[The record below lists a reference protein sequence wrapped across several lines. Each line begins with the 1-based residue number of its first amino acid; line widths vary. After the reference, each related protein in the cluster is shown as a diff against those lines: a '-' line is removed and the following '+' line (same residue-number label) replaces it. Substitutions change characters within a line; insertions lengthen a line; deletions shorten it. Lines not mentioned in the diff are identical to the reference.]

1 MSMIKIRNG
10 LDLPLAG
17 SPALR
22 IDTAP
27 PPASVAV
34 LGPDSVGLRPTMRV
48 QEGEQVR
55 LGQVLFEDKKTPG
68 VLYTA
73 PASGTVRAIHRGE
86 QRVFESLV
94 IDVDPQGP
102 EHQALEFPAFDA
114 ATLGSLPREQ
124 VVDMLVKS
132 GLWTA
137 LRTRPFSKVPSP
149 EAQPAAVFVN
159 VMDTH
164 PLGFDPQLVLDE
176 AADVFAAGL
185 DVLARLAP
193 TVFVCAAPS
202 TRLPAARAAQ
212 VRTQVFDGPHPAGLT
227 GTHIHHL
234 MPAGRQRQVWSL
246 NYQDVIAIGRLFTT
260 GRLNMSR
267 VVALAGPAV
276 RVPRLVR
283 TRVGADLMQLTQ
295 GELQPGTHRIVSG
308 SVLSGRTA
316 AGHMAYL
323 GRYHLHVSV
332 LPEGHDRAF
341 MGWASVGAD
350 RFSAMRIYLSQFLP
364 GKRFAM
370 NTSTNGSPRAMVPI
384 GAYEKVMPLDILPTH
399 LLRALIVGDL
409 ETAEHLGALE
419 LDEEDLA
426 LCTYVCPG
434 KYEYGDIL
442 RDNLTR
448 IEKEG

>member
-1 MSMIKIRNG
+1 MIKIQKG

-17 SPALR
+17 APNKQIDVAPAAR
-22 IDTAP
+22 T
-27 PPASVAV
+27 VAL
-34 LGPDSVGLRPTMRV
+34 LGPDYVGLRPTMRV
-48 QEGEQVR
+48 QEGDTVC

-73 PASGTVRAIHRGE
+73 PASGTVRAIHRGA
-86 QRVFESLV
+86 QRAFESLV
-94 IDVDPQGP
+94 IEVAPQGP
-102 EHQALEFPAFDA
+102 AHEAVRFPSHAVAALA
-114 ATLGSLPREQ
+114 SLPREQ
-124 VVDMLVKS
+124 VVRTLLDS

-137 LRTRPFSKVPSP
+137 LRTRPFSKVPAP
-149 EAQPAAVFVN
+149 EAQPAAIFVN
-159 VMDTH
+159 AMDTH
-164 PLGFDPQLVLDE
+164 PLGFDPQPVLDE
-176 AADVFAAGL
+176 RADAFAAGL

-193 TVFVCAAPS
+193 TVFACHAPS

-212 VRTQVFDGPHPAGLT
+212 VRTQAFSGPHPAGLS

-234 MPAGRQRQVWSL
+234 MPASRQRQVWSL
-246 NYQDVIAIGRLFTT
+246 NYQDVIAIGHLFTT
-260 GRLNMSR
+260 GELDLSR
-267 VVALAGPAV
+267 VVALAGPSV
-276 RVPRLVR
+276 QRPRLLR
-283 TRVGADLMQLTQ
+283 TRVGADLVQLTA
-295 GELQPGTHRIVSG
+295 GELVPGTHRTISG

-316 AGHMAYL
+316 VGHLAFL

-332 LPEGHDRAF
+332 LAEGHDRAF
-341 MGWASVGAD
+341 MGWMSPGTD
-350 RFSAMRIYLSQFLP
+350 RFSAMRIYLSQFMG

-384 GAYEKVMPLDILPTH
+384 GAYEKVMPLDILPTQ
-399 LLRALIVGDL
+399 LLRSLIVGDL
-409 ETAEHLGALE
+409 EVAEQLGALE

>member
-1 MSMIKIRNG
+1 MIKIKKG

-17 SPALR
+17 VPASQLE
-22 IDTAP
+22 TAP
-27 PPASVAV
+27 APRSVAL
-34 LGPDSVGLRPTMRV
+34 LGPDYVGMRPTMRV
-48 QEGEQVR
+48 QEGDTVR

-73 PASGTVRAIHRGE
+73 PASGTVQAIHRGP
-86 QRVFESLV
+86 QRSFESLV
-94 IDVDPQGP
+94 IDVAPQGADHNAIRFP
-102 EHQALEFPAFDA
+102 DFSLAALAR
-114 ATLGSLPREQ
+114 LPRED
-124 VVDMLVKS
+124 VVKILLDS

-137 LRTRPFSKVPSP
+137 LRTRPYSKVPAP
-149 EAQPAAVFVN
+149 DAQAAAIFVN

-164 PLGFDPQLVLDE
+164 PLGFDPQPVLDE
-176 AADVFAAGL
+176 GADAFAAGL
-185 DVLARLAP
+185 DALARLAP
-193 TVFVCAAPS
+193 TVFVCHAPG
-202 TRLPAARAAQ
+202 TRLPASQSQQ
-212 VRTQVFDGPHPAGLT
+212 VRTQAFDGPHPAGLS

-234 MPAGRQRQVWSL
+234 MPASRHRQVWSL
-246 NYQDVIAIGRLFTT
+246 HYQDVIAIGRLFTT
-260 GRLNMSR
+260 GALDLSR
-267 VVALAGPAV
+267 VVALAGPSV
-276 RVPRLVR
+276 QRPRLLR
-283 TRVGADLMQLTQ
+283 TRVGVCLEQLTQ
-295 GELQPGTHRIVSG
+295 GELLPGIHRTVSG
-308 SVLSGRTA
+308 SVFSGRTA
-316 AGHMAYL
+316 ADHMAYL

-332 LPEGHDRAF
+332 LPEGHERAF
-341 MGWASVGAD
+341 MGWMSPGAD
-350 RFSAMRIYLSQFLP
+350 RFSVMRIYLSQFMA

-384 GAYEKVMPLDILPTH
+384 GAYEKVMPLDILPTQ

-409 ETAEHLGALE
+409 EVAEQLGALE

>member
-1 MSMIKIRNG
+1 MIKIKKG

-17 SPALR
+17 APVPRIEAAPAPR
-22 IDTAP
+22 A
-27 PPASVAV
+27 VAL
-34 LGPDSVGLRPTMRV
+34 LGPDYIGLRPTMRV
-48 QEGEQVR
+48 QEGETVR

-73 PASGTVRAIHRGE
+73 PASGTVRAVHRGA
-86 QRVFESLV
+86 QRMFESLV
-94 IDVDPQGP
+94 IDVAPQGP
-102 EHQALEFPAFDA
+102 EHEAITFA
-114 ATLGSLPREQ
+114 AHDVNSLSGLPRED
-124 VVDMLVKS
+124 VVKTLVDS

-137 LRTRPFSKVPSP
+137 LRSRPFSKVPAP
-149 EAQPAAVFVN
+149 DAQPAAVFVN
-159 VMDTH
+159 AMDTH
-164 PLGFDPQLVLDE
+164 PLGFDPQPVLDE
-176 AADVFAAGL
+176 GADAFAAGL
-185 DVLARLAP
+185 DVLSRLAP
-193 TVFVCAAPS
+193 TVYVCHAPG
-202 TRLPAARAAQ
+202 TRLPAARAPQ
-212 VRTQVFDGPHPAGLT
+212 VRTQAFDGPHPAGLT
-227 GTHIHHL
+227 GTHIHFL

-260 GRLNMSR
+260 GRLDLSR
-267 VVALAGPAV
+267 VVALAGPSV
-276 RVPRLVR
+276 RQPRLLR
-283 TRVGADLMQLTQ
+283 TRVGADLAQLTQ
-295 GELQPGTHRIVSG
+295 GELQSGAHRIVSG

-316 AGHMAYL
+316 TGHVGFL

-341 MGWASVGAD
+341 MGWLSPGVD
-350 RFSAMRIYLSQFLP
+350 RFSAMRIYLSQFMA

-384 GAYEKVMPLDILPTH
+384 GAYERVMPLDVLPTQ
-399 LLRALIVGDL
+399 LLRSLIVGDL
-409 ETAEHLGALE
+409 EVAEQLGALE

>member
-1 MSMIKIRNG
+1 MIKIKQG

-17 SPALR
+17 APAPD
-22 IDTAP
+22 IDAAP
-27 PPASVAV
+27 APRSVAL
-34 LGPDSVGLRPTMRV
+34 LGPDYIGLRPTMRV
-48 QEGEQVR
+48 QEGDTVR

-73 PASGTVRAIHRGE
+73 PASGTVRAIHRGA
-86 QRVFESLV
+86 QRMFESLV
-94 IDVDPQGP
+94 IDVASHGP
-102 EHQALEFPAFDA
+102 EHDAITFASHEVAALAGLA
-114 ATLGSLPREQ
+114 RED
-124 VVDMLVKS
+124 VVRILIDS

-149 EAQPAAVFVN
+149 QAEPAAIFVN
-159 VMDTH
+159 AMDTH
-164 PLGFDPQLVLDE
+164 PLGFDPQAVLD
-176 AADVFAAGL
+176 AGADAFAAGL
-185 DVLARLAP
+185 DVLSRLAP
-193 TVFVCAAPS
+193 TVFVCHAPG
-202 TRLPAARAAQ
+202 TRLPAARSAQ
-212 VRTQVFDGPHPAGLT
+212 VRTQAFDGPHPAGLT

-234 MPAGRQRQVWSL
+234 MPASRQRQVWSL

-260 GRLNMSR
+260 GRLDMSR
-267 VVALAGPAV
+267 VVALAGPSV
-276 RVPRLVR
+276 RKPRLLR
-283 TRVGADLMQLTQ
+283 TRIGADLAELTDGQ
-295 GELQPGTHRIVSG
+295 LQPGEHRVISG

-316 AGHMAYL
+316 AGHLGFL

-332 LPEGHDRAF
+332 LPEGHERAF
-341 MGWASVGAD
+341 MGWLSPGTD
-350 RFSAMRIYLSQFLP
+350 RFSAMRIYLSQFM
-364 GKRFAM
+364 GGRRFAM

-384 GAYEKVMPLDILPTH
+384 GAYEKVMPLDILPTQ
-399 LLRALIVGDL
+399 LLRSLIVGDV
-409 ETAEHLGALE
+409 ETAEQLGALE